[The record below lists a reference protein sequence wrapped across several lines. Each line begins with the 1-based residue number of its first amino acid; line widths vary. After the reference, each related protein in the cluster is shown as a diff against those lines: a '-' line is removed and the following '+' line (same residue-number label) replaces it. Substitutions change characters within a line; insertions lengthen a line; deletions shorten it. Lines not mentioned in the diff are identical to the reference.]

1 MRWGHSYTD
10 AMAEVIA
17 DTQIGLP
24 APALRSSVAHYVGY
38 RLAGFPPGLHRG
50 LPSRHL
56 TFIVSIGE
64 PIVVVEQAD
73 PRQAPDRYD
82 VVVGGFQ
89 TAAAVIDN
97 PGDQAGVAI
106 ELTGRGCRSLLGRPA
121 RDLWS
126 TSVEAEDVLGRV
138 GAELWERLQVD
149 ADWST
154 RFAICDEILAR
165 LLQPAVAR
173 SPEVWEA
180 WRLLETSHG
189 TVAVADVAA
198 EVGWSRRHL
207 AARFDQEFGFTPKVA
222 ARVIRFERARHL
234 LQAADRPAIATV
246 AATCGYYDQSH
257 LTRDFVDLAGVA
269 PGEWLAAEG
278 ATTGPDTGAVV
289 DRGVVTAS

>member
-1 MRWGHSYTD
+1 MS
-10 AMAEVIA
+10 EVIA
-17 DTQIGLP
+17 ETQVRLP

-64 PIVVVEQAD
+64 PIVVVEQVD
-73 PRQAPDRYD
+73 PRQAPARYD

-89 TAAAVIDN
+89 AAAAVIED
-97 PGDQAGVAI
+97 PGHQAGVAI

-126 TSVEAEDVLGRV
+126 TSVEAGEVIGRV

-154 RFAICDEILAR
+154 RFAICDEILCR
-165 LLQPAVAR
+165 LLQPAVAHR
-173 SPEVWEA
+173 PEIWEA
-180 WRLLETSHG
+180 WRLFEASHG
-189 TVAVADVAA
+189 TVAVAAVAD

-207 AARFDQEFGFTPKVA
+207 AARFDQEFGLTPKLA
-222 ARVIRFERARHL
+222 ARVMRFERARRL
-234 LQAADRPAIATV
+234 LQASHRPSIATV

-257 LTRDFVDLAGVA
+257 LTRDFVDLAGVP

-278 ATTGPDTGAVV
+278 ITIDPDAVGE
-289 DRGVVTAS
+289 RGVVTAG